1 MDQKLGTLTAA
12 QLQIM
17 RLVWNAGRAGIC
29 VAEIWAAIAA
39 QRPIARTT
47 VLTFVQ
53 RLEQAGWVKRLEDT
67 SPARYVTTRSETA
80 VTEQIAAEFVQEFFD
95 GSAANLM
102 MSLLG
107 SRDLKS
113 DDIERL
119 RQALEEAARDRDKKG
134 RR

>member
-1 MDQKLGTLTAA
+1 M
-12 QLQIM
+12 
-17 RLVWNAGRAGIC
+17 
-29 VAEIWAAIAA
+29 
-39 QRPIARTT
+39 
-47 VLTFVQ
+47 
-53 RLEQAGWVKRLEDT
+53 
-67 SPARYVTTRSETA
+67 
-80 VTEQIAAEFVQEFFD
+80 QEFFD